1 MNMFKMALLGGAALA
16 VSAAG
21 AQADELTALKAQIE
35 SLNARVASMEAAPSV
50 PAGYS
55 LLTVSE
61 GTSTVVPGNA
71 LEARDQ
77 ASYGTRATIISV
89 LPTADAPAA
98 TTIEWSGYAR
108 AAIVYGMDTTRFFVR
123 IDDNGTPADLTDDF
137 DVFGFDDDIDVLGR
151 GQLKVVGK
159 TDTAVGEVG
168 ARLQLRGNFHLRDT
182 NAEMKMNEAWGWW
195 AMTPELTLG
204 GGFTGSLGN
213 IGYGYD
219 GACNCYYTD
228 NADVGMNPG
237 DATQMRL
244 SWASGPFS
252 AAVAVEDD
260 EGVDDAI
267 AGAGEIKYTGDMFNG
282 EISGYASSENRWRAG
297 AGIGF
302 ALGDIANISLGAQYG
317 DKATVGGKDVFWTA
331 SILASVNLSDE
342 VHAEVAYGHTDY
354 NDRNY
359 TVDAVLAGIYYDPVA
374 QLTIG
379 LEGEY
384 IMDGSYTKTS
394 RANASGVDRAQV
406 DLVTVFRF

>member
-1 MNMFKMALLGGAALA
+1 MKMIKMALLGGAALA
-16 VSAAG
+16 VTAA
-21 AQADELTALKAQIE
+21 AARADDLTDLKAQIE
-35 SLNARVASMEAAPSV
+35 SLNARVAQMEAVPAV

-55 LLTVSE
+55 LLTISE
-61 GTSTVVPGNA
+61 GDATVVPGNA
-71 LEARDQ
+71 LSAQDQ
-77 ASYGTRATIISV
+77 ASYGNKATIISV

-98 TTIEWSGYAR
+98 TTVEWTGYAR
-108 AAIVYGMDTTRFFVR
+108 AALFYHGDSDDGFV
-123 IDDNGTPADLTDDF
+123 
-137 DVFGFDDDIDVLGR
+137 DVLAR

-168 ARLQLRGNFHLRDT
+168 ARLQLRGNYHIRDT
-182 NAEMKMNEAWGWW
+182 NAGMVMNEAWGWW

-244 SWASGPFS
+244 SYASGPFS
-252 AAVAVEDD
+252 MAIALEDD
-260 EGVDDAI
+260 DRQVDVDAFDHPI
-267 AGAGEIKYTGDMFNG
+267 FSDGDLAGAAEIKYTGDMFNG
-282 EISGYASSENRWRAG
+282 EISAYFGEDRYRAG

-302 ALGDIANISLGAQYG
+302 SLGDIATISMGAQAG
-317 DKATVGGKDVFWTA
+317 EKGVDDAFWTA
-331 SILASVNLSDE
+331 SILGSVNLSDE
-342 VHAEVAYGHTDY
+342 VHAEAAFGHTQYDDRDY
-354 NDRNY
+354 QVN
-359 TVDAVLAGIYYDPVA
+359 AVLVGVYYDPVS

-379 LEGEY
+379 LEGEW
-384 IMDGSYTKTS
+384 IDTDLAGDDGSYF
-394 RANASGVDRAQV
+394 A

>member
-21 AQADELTALKAQIE
+21 AQADDLTALKAQIE

-50 PAGYS
+50 PAGYQ
-55 LLTVSE
+55 LVTVST
-61 GTSTVVPGNA
+61 GDATVIPGNA
-71 LEARDQ
+71 LSASEA
-77 ASYGTRATIISV
+77 AAFGTKATIISV

-98 TTIEWSGYAR
+98 TVIEWSGFAR
-108 AAIVYGMDTTRFFVR
+108 AALVYGKDTERTERRDAAGVLIGVN
-123 IDDNGTPADLTDDF
+123 IDDEMNVLT
-137 DVFGFDDDIDVLGR
+137 R
-151 GQLKVVGK
+151 GQMRVTGK
-159 TDTAVGEVG
+159 TDTAIGEIG
-168 ARLQLRGNFHLRDT
+168 ARLQWRANAGLRDANPT
-182 NAEMKMNEAWGWW
+182 TVMNEYWGWW

-204 GGFTGSLGN
+204 GGYTGSLGN

-237 DATQMRL
+237 DAHQMRL

-252 AAVAVEDD
+252 MAAAVEDD

-267 AGAGEIKYTGDMFNG
+267 AGAGEIKYSGDMFNG

-297 AGIGF
+297 GGLGF
-302 ALGDIANISLGAQYG
+302 ALGDIANISMGAQYG
-317 DKATVGGKDVFWTA
+317 DKATFGGNDEYWVA
-331 SILASVNLSDE
+331 SILGSVNLSDE
-342 VHAEVAYGHTDY
+342 IHAEAAYGHTDY

-359 TVDAVLAGIYYDPVA
+359 TVDAVLAGIYYEPVS

-384 IMDGSYTKTS
+384 VMDEGYTDFGGNS
-394 RANASGVDRAQV
+394 VDRVFV
-406 DLVTVFRF
+406 DLVTIFRF

>member
-1 MNMFKMALLGGAALA
+1 MKMIKMALLGGAALA
-16 VSAAG
+16 VTTAA
-21 AQADELTALKAQIE
+21 ARADDLSALKAQIE
-35 SLNARVASMEAAPSV
+35 SLNARVAQMEAAPAV

-61 GTSTVVPGNA
+61 GDATVVPGLNDIDTK
-71 LEARDQ
+71 ETIN
-77 ASYGTRATIISV
+77 YGKKATIISV

-108 AAIVYGMDTTRFFVR
+108 AALVYTDGYR
-123 IDDNGTPADLTDDF
+123 IDDEQSF
-137 DVFGFDDDIDVLGR
+137 DVMGR

-168 ARLQLRGNFHLRDT
+168 ARIQMRANINPNPGRDT
-182 NAEMKMNEAWGWW
+182 NPGVVMNEFWGWW

-204 GGFTGSLGN
+204 GGYTGSLGN

-237 DATQMRL
+237 DAVQMRL

-252 AAVAVEDD
+252 MGVAVEDD
-260 EGVDDAI
+260 SRDPDPKDFNLLA
-267 AGAGEIKYTGDMFNG
+267 AAGEIKYTGDMFNG
-282 EISGYASSENRWRAG
+282 EISGYAGGDDRFRVG
-297 AGIGF
+297 AGLGF
-302 ALGDIANISLGAQYG
+302 ALGDIASISMGAQYG
-317 DKATVGGKDVFWTA
+317 DKGHDNKFWTA
-331 SILASVNLSDE
+331 SILGSMNLSDE
-342 VHAEVAYGHTDY
+342 VHAEAAFGHTAYDDADY
-354 NDRNY
+354 DVNAAL
-359 TVDAVLAGIYYDPVA
+359 VGIYYDPVS

-379 LEGEY
+379 LEGEW
-384 IMDGSYTKTS
+384 IDDESEPD
-394 RANASGVDRAQV
+394 AEFIA